1 MSLLFHQSVN
11 MEQVISIGNYKKVGR
26 EPYFFNPQTNN
37 LEGQFFLSAAP
48 YRRLLQNVRCRLRR
62 RCLYGEALGLQ
73 KPKPDC
79 YYHQDSI
86 AYNTLLHRHRR
97 CQHLQLKALRLFLHM
112 LLVLILMATGILLS
126 HTAITSGG
134 GTASIYGMYCVILW
148 RGRTS
153 YVPFP
158 KIGSIGFI

>member
-37 LEGQFFLSAAP
+37 LEGQFFLSEAP

-79 YYHQDSI
+79 YYHQDNGFCPCSLEK
-86 AYNTLLHRHRR
+86 NEDTKCMCKEFRE
-97 CQHLQLKALRLFLHM
+97 
-112 LLVLILMATGILLS
+112 MA
-126 HTAITSGG
+126 SGTCHCG
-134 GTASIYGMYCVILW
+134 LYTK
-148 RGRTS
+148 TE
-153 YVPFP
+153 
-158 KIGSIGFI
+158 